1 HYPSRLTCPQL
12 NTQIAP
18 GGNIKIHCR
27 CAGSANS
34 APPSA
39 LFFNTLFTHAFF
51 LIAKNDFLFGDS
63 FPLWER
69 NGVKQKQR
77 DGV

>member
-1 HYPSRLTCPQL
+1 LRPGEISKSTVDVQDL
-12 NTQIAP
+12 QIAA
-18 GGNIKIHCR
+18 R
-27 CAGSANS
+27 RL
-34 APPSA
+34 